1 MEIEKEIK
9 FIIKTSKLDNI
20 VEIILKSG
28 FQETFVLNIRDIYPD
43 TDDFNLLKNLKGYR
57 ERVVKVISVKNIPSD
72 MPAQKKFVYKKK
84 EGETVYEKKLTEDE
98 FKKET
103 KGLKKHIVIDKN
115 RFVFVKNDIEIV
127 IDVIRGIGNLLEIEC
142 RGESEPQEVFDS
154 LGMKEDWV
162 ERTRLGTTE
171 LWLKQEELKFQSS

>member
-84 EGETVYEKKLTEDE
+84 EKQSMKK
-98 FKKET
+98 
-103 KGLKKHIVIDKN
+103 N
-115 RFVFVKNDIEIV
+115 
-127 IDVIRGIGNLLEIEC
+127 
-142 RGESEPQEVFDS
+142 
-154 LGMKEDWV
+154 
-162 ERTRLGTTE
+162 
-171 LWLKQEELKFQSS
+171 